1 MDLYLHDPLQEY
13 AKSRDDMQ
21 RLNLKAKKISQ
32 LTQKLYQLA
41 VLEETLQ
48 IKLKLANEKNLG
60 SSLEIMKAKPPLIL
74 TTTAP
79 FVY

>member
-13 AKSRDDMQ
+13 AKSRDDLQ
-21 RLNLKAKKISQ
+21 RLNQKAKKISQ

-48 IKLKLANEKNLG
+48 VKLKLSAGKQDI
-60 SSLEIMKAKPPLIL
+60 SSTEIMKVKPPLIL
-74 TTTAP
+74 NSTAP